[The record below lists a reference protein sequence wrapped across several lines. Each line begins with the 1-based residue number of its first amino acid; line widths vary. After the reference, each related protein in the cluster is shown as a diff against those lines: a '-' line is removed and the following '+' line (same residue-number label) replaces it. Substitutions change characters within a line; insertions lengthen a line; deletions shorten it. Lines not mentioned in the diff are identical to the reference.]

1 MGKCFRLHGYRDLRR
16 RSCHLGNRNDP
27 PLVKHLQKERVDWR
41 SLKVGLLCLQSLC
54 KEILKGKLIFVEYLI
69 YFIISEIGN
78 IVTTYRDTLT
88 PPVKASLVSM
98 YLKKQW
104 NNRSNG
110 NNKTPFKFPSFKRSN
125 SPPKMMAKK
134 GVLSTV
140 ICVAF
145 VVVCTIIYMWFYETI
160 SQAGLN

>member
-1 MGKCFRLHGYRDLRR
+1 MDTQLRCQQNYEKVTIKDFSSLYELNDTRSWNSVRTDHSDHMGKCFSLHGYRDLRR

-98 YLKKQW
+98 YLK
-104 NNRSNG
+104 
-110 NNKTPFKFPSFKRSN
+110 
-125 SPPKMMAKK
+125 
-134 GVLSTV
+134 TV
-140 ICVAF
+140 EQSLK
-145 VVVCTIIYMWFYETI
+145 WK
-160 SQAGLN
+160 